1 MALRCGLVG
10 LPNSGKSTLFNAL
23 VSGSAAVASYP
34 FCTIDPNVGIAAVPD
49 PRLTRL
55 HELFPPAAVVPAT
68 LEVVD
73 IAGLVKGA
81 SQGEGLGNTFLSHIR
96 NVDAVLHV
104 VRGFIN
110 ADIPHMYGEPDP
122 LRDIELI
129 EAELLLADLDVLRKA
144 TDRVAKRA
152 KGPDTAA
159 QQELESLQRWLAAA
173 ERGDVAALV
182 SLNVGARAEKGEK
195 SPPMPPRP
203 EPPAVIRELQLLSV
217 LPVLYLLNVGEKPA
231 PGQPEWEVGLAK
243 LAQRRHAR
251 WLRFQGQLEAELA
264 ALPPDERAPFLSEL
278 GLSEPGL
285 AAVVREAYA
294 LLGLI
299 SFFTAGE
306 KEVRAWPL
314 PAGSTALDAA
324 GKIHTDL
331 QRGFIRAEVVDFATF
346 AACGSMAAVRE
357 KGLLRSEGRDY
368 VIKDGDVL
376 VIRFNV

>member
-1 MALRCGLVG
+1 MTLRCGLVG

-55 HELFPPAAVVPAT
+55 HELFPTAGVVPAT

-81 SQGEGLGNTFLSHIR
+81 SQGEGLGNMFLSHIR

-110 ADIPHMYGEPDP
+110 ADIPHIYGEPDP

-129 EAELLLADLDVLRKA
+129 EAELLLSDLDVLRKA

-152 KGPDTAA
+152 KGPDAAA
-159 QQELESLQRWLAAA
+159 QQELAQLQKWLAAA
-173 ERGDVAALV
+173 ERGDVAAL
-182 SLNVGARAEKGEK
+182 AEMATQPDAC
-195 SPPMPPRP
+195 PP
-203 EPPAVIRELQLLSV
+203 VVTELQLLTAR
-217 LPVLYLLNVGEKPA
+217 PVLYLLNVGEKETPRQA
-231 PGQPEWEVGLAK
+231 EWEKGLEA
-243 LAQRRHAR
+243 LARHRRAR
-251 WLRFQGQLEAELA
+251 WLRFQGQLEAELT
-264 ALPPDERAPFLSEL
+264 ALPPDDRAPFLAEL

-299 SFFTAGE
+299 SFLTAGE

-346 AACGSMAAVRE
+346 SSCGSMAAVRE

>member
-1 MALRCGLVG
+1 VTLRCGLVG

-23 VSGSAAVASYP
+23 VSGTAAVASYP

-55 HELFPPAAVVPAT
+55 HALFPTAGVVPAT

-96 NVDAVLHV
+96 NVDAILHV
-104 VRGFIN
+104 VRGFVN

-129 EAELLLADLDVLRKA
+129 EAELLLSDLEVLRKA
-144 TDRVAKRA
+144 ADRAAKRT
-152 KGPDTAA
+152 KGSDAAA
-159 QQELESLQRWLAAA
+159 QQELAQLQQWLAAA
-173 ERGDVAALV
+173 ERGDVAALTQ
-182 SLNVGARAEKGEK
+182 LAMNPAAC
-195 SPPMPPRP
+195 
-203 EPPAVIRELQLLSV
+203 PPAVAELQLLTAR
-217 LPVLYLLNVGEKPA
+217 PVLYLLNVGDKPA
-231 PGQPEWEVGLAK
+231 PGQAEWETGLAQ

-251 WLRFQGQLEAELA
+251 WLRFQGQLEAELT
-264 ALPPDERAPFLSEL
+264 ALPPDERAPFLAEL

-299 SFFTAGE
+299 SFFTAGD

-314 PAGSTALDAA
+314 PVGSTALDAA

-331 QRGFIRAEVVDFATF
+331 QRGFIRAEVVEFSTF
-346 AACGSMAAVRE
+346 VGCGSMAAVRE

>member
-1 MALRCGLVG
+1 VTLRCGLVG

-23 VSGSAAVASYP
+23 VSGTAAVASYP

-55 HELFPPAAVVPAT
+55 HELFPTAGVVPAT

-81 SQGEGLGNTFLSHIR
+81 SQGEGLGNMFLSHIR

-104 VRGFIN
+104 VRGFVN
-110 ADIPHMYGEPDP
+110 DDIPHIYGEPDP

-129 EAELLLADLDVLRKA
+129 EAELLLSDLDVLRKA

-159 QQELESLQRWLAAA
+159 QQELKQLQGWLAAA
-173 ERGDVAALV
+173 ERGDVAAL
-182 SLNVGARAEKGEK
+182 NVGARAEKSEMD
-195 SPPMPPRP
+195 PPMPPRP
-203 EPPAVIRELQLLSV
+203 EPPAVIRELQLLSTK
-217 LPVLYLLNVGEKPA
+217 PVLYLLNVGEKETPRQA
-231 PGQPEWEVGLAK
+231 EWEKGLDA
-243 LAQRRHAR
+243 LSHRRRAR
-251 WLRFQGQLEAELA
+251 WLRFQGQLESELS
-264 ALPPDERAPFLSEL
+264 ALPPDERAPFLAEL

-299 SFFTAGE
+299 SFLTAGE
-306 KEVRAWPL
+306 KEVRAWPI

-324 GKIHTDL
+324 GKIHSDL

-346 AACGSMAAVRE
+346 SACGSMAAVRE

>member
-1 MALRCGLVG
+1 VALRCGLVG

-49 PRLTRL
+49 SRLTRL
-55 HELFPPAAVVPAT
+55 HELFPTAAVVPAT
-68 LEVVD
+68 MEVVD

-110 ADIPHMYGEPDP
+110 DDIPHMYGDPDP

-129 EAELLLADLDVLRKA
+129 ETELLMADLDVLRRA
-144 TDRVAKRA
+144 TERVAKRA
-152 KGPDTAA
+152 KGPDPVAS
-159 QQELESLQRWLAAA
+159 QELEQLQRWLDAA
-173 ERGDVAALV
+173 ERGDVATLAEMAVQPAACPSVV
-182 SLNVGARAEKGEK
+182 S
-195 SPPMPPRP
+195 
-203 EPPAVIRELQLLSV
+203 ELQLLTAR
-217 LPVLYLLNVGEKPA
+217 PVLYLLNVGEKPA
-231 PGQPEWEVGLAK
+231 PRQAEWEAGLEQ
-243 LAQRRHAR
+243 LSSRRRAR

-264 ALPPDERAPFLSEL
+264 ALPVDDRVPFLAEL

-299 SFFTAGE
+299 SFLTAGE

-314 PAGSTALDAA
+314 PNGSTAFDAA

-331 QRGFIRAEVVDFATF
+331 QRGFIRAEVVDFTTF

>member
-1 MALRCGLVG
+1 VALRCGLVG

-23 VSGSAAVASYP
+23 VSGTAAVASYP
-34 FCTIDPNVGIAAVPD
+34 FCTIDPNIGIAAVPD
-49 PRLTRL
+49 PRLSRL
-55 HELFPPAAVVPAT
+55 HELYPTAAVVPAT

-104 VRGFIN
+104 VRGFLS
-110 ADIPHMYGEPDP
+110 ADIPHLYGEPDP

-129 EAELLLADLDVLRKA
+129 EAELLLADLEVLRKA
-144 TDRVAKRA
+144 VDRAAKKA
-152 KGPDTAA
+152 KGLDAAA
-159 QQELESLQRWLAAA
+159 QQDLEQLQRWLAAA
-173 ERGDVAALV
+173 ERGDIA
-182 SLNVGARAEKGEK
+182 SLAQMAVQ
-195 SPPMPPRP
+195 
-203 EPPAVIRELQLLSV
+203 PAVQTPAVGDLQMLTSK
-217 LPVLYLLNVGEKPA
+217 PVLYLLNVGEQPA
-231 PGQPEWEVGLAK
+231 PRQAEWEAGLDQ
-243 LAQRRHAR
+243 LAGRRRAR

-264 ALPPDERAPFLSEL
+264 ALPPDERPPFLAEL

-314 PAGSTALDAA
+314 PAGSSALDAA
-324 GKIHTDL
+324 GKIHSDL
-331 QRGFIRAEVVDFATF
+331 QRGFIRAEVVDFSTF

>member
-34 FCTIDPNVGIAAVPD
+34 FCTIDPNIGVSAVPD
-49 PRLTRL
+49 PRLSRL
-55 HELFPPAAVVPAT
+55 HELFPTASVVPAT

-104 VRGFIN
+104 VRGFLN

-122 LRDIELI
+122 LRDIGLI
-129 EAELLLADLDVLRKA
+129 EAELLLADLEVLRRSA
-144 TDRVAKRA
+144 DRVSKRA
-152 KGPDTAA
+152 KGPDGAA
-159 QQELESLQRWLAAA
+159 QQELEQLQRWLAAA
-173 ERGDVAALV
+173 ERGDVSTLAQLAVQPAAHTPLM
-182 SLNVGARAEKGEK
+182 G
-195 SPPMPPRP
+195 
-203 EPPAVIRELQLLSV
+203 ELQLLTTK
-217 LPVLYLLNVGEKPA
+217 PVLYLLNVGEKPA
-231 PGQPEWEVGLAK
+231 PRQAEWEAGLER
-243 LAQRRHAR
+243 LAGLRHAR

-264 ALPPDERAPFLSEL
+264 ALPPEERQPFLAEL

-299 SFFTAGE
+299 SFLTAGE

-346 AACGSMAAVRE
+346 SSCGSMAAVRE

>member
-1 MALRCGLVG
+1 MSLRCGLVG

-23 VSGSAAVASYP
+23 VSGTAAVASYP
-34 FCTIDPNVGIAAVPD
+34 FCTIDPNVGVSAVPD
-49 PRLTRL
+49 PRLSRL
-55 HELFPPAAVVPAT
+55 HELFPTASVVPAT

-96 NVDAVLHV
+96 NVDAILHV

-129 EAELLLADLDVLRKA
+129 EAELLLSDLDVLRKA

-152 KGPDTAA
+152 KGHDAAA
-159 QQELESLQRWLAAA
+159 QQELEQLQPWLTAA
-173 ERGDVAALV
+173 ERGDVAALAQMAV
-182 SLNVGARAEKGEK
+182 QPATC
-195 SPPMPPRP
+195 
-203 EPPAVIRELQLLSV
+203 PPAVAALQLLTAS
-217 LPVLYLLNVGEKPA
+217 PVLYLLNVGEKPA
-231 PGQPEWEVGLAK
+231 PGQADWEAGLEQ
-243 LAQRRHAR
+243 LARKRNAR
-251 WLRFQGQLEAELA
+251 WLRFQGQLEAELT
-264 ALPPDERAPFLSEL
+264 ALPPEERAPFLTEL

-299 SFFTAGE
+299 SFLTAGD

-314 PAGSTALDAA
+314 KAGSTALDAA